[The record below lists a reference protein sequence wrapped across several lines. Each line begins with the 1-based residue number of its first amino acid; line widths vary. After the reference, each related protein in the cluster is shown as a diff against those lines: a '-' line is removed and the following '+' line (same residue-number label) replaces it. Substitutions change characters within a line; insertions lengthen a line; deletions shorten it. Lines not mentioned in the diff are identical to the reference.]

1 MKKFLLIIALLISTS
16 ALFAYSFSAVCESG
30 QTLFYTITGGGK
42 VTIVREYNSD
52 PYYNNY
58 PTGNL
63 IIPESVTYN
72 GTTYSVSKIDNKA
85 FSGCNGLTGSLN
97 IPNSVTSIGENAFYG
112 CCGLTT
118 VIIPNS
124 VTSIGESAFGDCSG
138 IEEMTIP
145 FVGGSASATGASSST
160 CFGYIFKQRDSDNG
174 IPCGGSNLFY
184 YAEQLYA
191 PTQYSGG
198 AISAYY
204 GKTYRLPKSLK
215 RITVTSGNIFYG
227 AFMKCSNI
235 ETITLGS
242 SVTNIAK
249 SAFENCS
256 GLKTLTIPNSLTDI
270 DEKAFK
276 SCTNL
281 RVIYSNAENPPT
293 IRTNTF
299 ESSILDIPVYVPC
312 NSVDDYTSANY
323 WSNFTNIQGGRAH
336 MLHVTSA
343 NTQMGTAI
351 ITQTPDCT
359 DATGVIAAAPNADYR
374 FVSWSDGS
382 TDNPHSVT
390 VMSDTTFIAS
400 FASISVTNYTIT
412 AISAN
417 PSQGTVTG
425 GGTYPEGTIISLTAN
440 ANDGYQF
447 ASWSDN
453 NTENPRQITVM
464 SNEIYVASF
473 VSTSGIDENITDGIA
488 IYPNP
493 VGDILNITSS
503 ETISEIE
510 IVNVMGQ
517 VVKRMEINS
526 DNAVCNL
533 EDLTSGIYVVNI
545 HSMSLSKR
553 AIVVRQKFR
562 KE

>member
-1 MKKFLLIIALLISTS
+1 MKKLILIIALLISAN

-42 VTIVREYNSD
+42 VKIVREYENSD
-52 PYYNNY
+52 SYNIF
-58 PTGNL
+58 PTGN
-63 IIPESVTYN
+63 IVIPESVTYN
-72 GTTYSVSKIDNKA
+72 GTTYSVAKIDNYA
-85 FSGCNGLTGSLN
+85 FNYCNGLTGTLN
-97 IPNSVTSIGENAFYG
+97 IPNSVTSIGKYAFSG
-112 CCGLTT
+112 CCGLTS

-124 VTSIGESAFGDCSG
+124 VTSIGEHAFRDCVG
-138 IEEMTIP
+138 LEEMTIP
-145 FVGGSASATGASSST
+145 FVGASATST
-160 CFGYIFKQRDSDNG
+160 GLSGLFGYIFEESNSSTS
-174 IPCGGSNLFY
+174 IICGSSSLY
-184 YAEQLYA
+184 YNSEQLYA

-198 AISAYY
+198 AVSAYY

-215 RITVTSGNIFYG
+215 KITVTGGNILYG
-227 AFMKCSNI
+227 AFMDCRCL
-235 ETITLGS
+235 ETITLS
-242 SVTNIAK
+242 NIT
-249 SAFENCS
+249 SIGERAFEDCS
-256 GLKTLTIPNSLTDI
+256 GLKTLTIPNSLIDI

-281 RVIYSNAENPPT
+281 MVIYSNAENPPT

-299 ESSILDIPVYVPC
+299 ETSILDIPVYVPC
-312 NSVDDYTSANY
+312 NSVDNYTSANY
-323 WSNFTNIQGGRAH
+323 WSNFTDIQGGRAH

-343 NTQMGTAI
+343 NPQMGTAI
-351 ITQTPDCT
+351 ITQAPDCT

-390 VMSDTTFIAS
+390 VRSDTTFIAS

-425 GGTYPEGTIISLTAN
+425 GGTYPEGTIITLTAN

-545 HSMSLSKR
+545 HSMSLSKG